1 MLYDLSL
8 KMEYQYDTPASLA
21 RHITR
26 VMPLSVTQRQRLI
39 AGHVKFDPAPSEER
53 GFTDFFG
60 HPAIATLINPPHQ
73 RFAIMMKA
81 RVNVDAPRT
90 MLEFTTVLSELKRE
104 YDRVLD
110 LGRDSPHHFIG
121 PSSRIPLDRA
131 IGAYGRELAPAD
143 SSVYQI
149 AKAICARIFEDFS
162 YDGEA
167 TTVDSTPG
175 EAFRMRRGVCQDF
188 SHVMIS
194 ALRMIGVPA
203 GYVSGYLRTIP
214 PPGKPRLEGADA
226 MHAWVRVWCGNATGW
241 VEFDPTNNMEAGSD
255 HIVVGYG
262 RDYADVAPV
271 LGVMKTY
278 GEHKASQAVDVTPV
292 QTIHGAF

>member
-8 KMEYQYDTPASLA
+8 KMEYHYDTPASYA
-21 RHITR
+21 RHISR
-26 VMPLSVTQRQRLI
+26 VMPLSIGGRQRLI
-39 AGHVKFDPAPSEER
+39 AGHVKFDPGPDEER

-60 HPAIATLINPPHQ
+60 HPAIATLVNPPHQ

-81 RVNVDAPRT
+81 RVNVETPRT
-90 MLEFTTVLSELKRE
+90 MLGFATTLSELKRE
-104 YDRVLD
+104 YGGVLD
-110 LGRDSPHHFIG
+110 LDRDSPHHFLG
-121 PSSRIPLDRA
+121 PSPRIPPDRI
-131 IGAYGRELAPAD
+131 IGAYGRDMVSPED
-143 SSVYQI
+143 SVYAI
-149 AKAICARIFEDFS
+149 AKAVCARIFEDFA

-167 TTVDSTPG
+167 TTVDSTPA
-175 EAFRMRRGVCQDF
+175 EAFAMRRGVCQDF

-194 ALRMIGVPA
+194 ALRMIGIPA

-226 MHAWVRVWCGNATGW
+226 MHAWVRVWCGRATGW
-241 VEFDPTNNMEAGSD
+241 VEFDPTNNMEAGAD

-278 GEHKASQAVDVTPV
+278 GEHQATQAVDVIPV
-292 QTIHGAF
+292 QGTPAVS

>member
-8 KMEYQYDTPASLA
+8 KMEYRYDTPASLA

-26 VMPLSVTQRQRLI
+26 VMPLSIAGRQRLI
-39 AGHVKFDPAPSEER
+39 AGHVKFDPEPDEER
-53 GFTDFFG
+53 GFIDFFG
-60 HPAIATLINPPHQ
+60 HPAIATLVNQPHQ

-81 RVNVDAPRT
+81 RVSIDAPRT
-90 MLEFTTVLSELKRE
+90 MLEFATTLAELKGE

-121 PSSRIPLDRA
+121 PSPRIPLDRK
-131 IGAYGRELAPAD
+131 IGAYGRSLAAAD
-143 SSVYQI
+143 SSVYAI
-149 AKAICARIFEDFS
+149 ARTICARVFEDFA

-167 TTVDSTPG
+167 TTVDSTPA
-175 EAFRMRRGVCQDF
+175 EAFALRRGVCQDF

-194 ALRMIGVPA
+194 ALRMIGIPA

-241 VEFDPTNNMEAGSD
+241 VEFDPTNNMEAGAD

-262 RDYADVAPV
+262 RDYGDVAPV
-271 LGVMKTY
+271 LGMMKTY
-278 GEHKASQAVDVTPV
+278 GEHQATQAVDVIPV
-292 QTIHGAF
+292 QQPQTAQ